1 MTPQEAIE
9 QLKYDME
16 MIKFNPLTGET
27 FTLEQIAER
36 TQDNYKAYL
45 ADELAIEALG
55 KQIPKKPILKPWSP
69 AICPSCGE
77 ELSGSLGD
85 GYYKHYI
92 HLERCPNIECSQ
104 RLDWSEGE

>member
-1 MTPQEAIE
+1 MTPKEAKEELKFNKSLYETEICHAGDGTPDGDLMQALDMAIE
-9 QLKYDME
+9 
-16 MIKFNPLTGET
+16 T
-27 FTLEQIAER
+27 
-36 TQDNYKAYL
+36 
-45 ADELAIEALG
+45 LG
-55 KQIPKKPILKPWSP
+55 KQIPKKPILEPWSP